1 MIPKALLVWLLL
13 SVFAV
18 INGLFR
24 EAVVRPKL
32 GERTGHVISTLVLA
46 TIIFVVACLTHS
58 WIGVRSLSEAWLAGI
73 IWLVMTLAF
82 EFLAGHYLFKN
93 PWSKIFADYNTF
105 NGRIWI
111 LIPII
116 TVTAMPLAFRG
127 WRQEHIIPFL
137 VCQSIGVVCL
147 TLAETKPNIT
157 RRLLAVIF
165 FAAAILNASLALNQP
180 AVYQDFAE
188 FVIVPIYREIITG
201 PFKLYATPVVLVIA
215 LCQLVIAVLFTLGGK
230 SMLVAVIGACLFLAG
245 IAPFGIGSAF
255 PLSALLSLAALV
267 VYGGL
272 HHVEQ
277 KVHQS
282 NVSG

>member
-13 SVFAV
+13 SVLAV
-18 INGLFR
+18 LNGLFR

-32 GERTGHVISTLVLA
+32 GERLGHVISTLIL
-46 TIIFVVACLTHS
+46 TIVILFVASVTHT
-58 WIGVRSLSEAWLAGI
+58 WIGVRSLSDAWLVGE

-111 LIPII
+111 LIPTI
-116 TVTAMPLAFRG
+116 TVTAMPLAFMG

-137 VCQSIGVVCL
+137 ICQSIGVVCL
-147 TLAETKPNIT
+147 TLAVTKPNMARWI
-157 RRLLAVIF
+157 LAIIF
-165 FAAAILNASLALNQP
+165 FAAAILNARLALTQP

-215 LCQLVIAVLFTLGGK
+215 LCQLAIAVLFAIGGK
-230 SMLVAVIGACLFLAG
+230 STSVAVIGACFFFAG

-255 PLSALLSLAALV
+255 PMSVLLSLAALV
-267 VYGGL
+267 AYGGL

>member
-13 SVFAV
+13 SVLAV
-18 INGLFR
+18 LNGLFR

-32 GERTGHVISTLVLA
+32 GERLGHVFSTLLLTLVIL
-46 TIIFVVACLTHS
+46 FVASLTQS
-58 WIGVRSLSEAWLAGI
+58 WIGVRSLSDAWMVGA

-116 TVTAMPLAFRG
+116 TVTAIPLAFTG

-137 VCQSIGVVCL
+137 ICQSIGVVSL
-147 TLAETKPNIT
+147 TLAVTKPHIA
-157 RRLLAVIF
+157 RWVLIVIF
-165 FAAAILNASLALNQP
+165 LAAAILNARLALTQP

-188 FVIVPIYREIITG
+188 FVIVPIYREIITE
-201 PFKLYATPVVLVIA
+201 PFKLYATPTVLGIA
-215 LCQLVIAVLFTLGGK
+215 FCQLVIAVLFALGRK
-230 SMLVAVIGACLFLAG
+230 SMPVAVIGACLFFAG

-255 PLSALLSLAALV
+255 PLSALLSLAALAA
-267 VYGGL
+267 YGGL
-272 HHVEQ
+272 HHIEQ
-277 KVHQS
+277 KS
-282 NVSG
+282 SSA